1 MTMDK
6 KENNKSSLWNRCCQ
20 RFYNDGV
27 HGIQQRRVIW
37 DISYMINREW
47 FETNEVS
54 CPNIS
59 EDTSYELT
67 TNDHKI
73 IVVNYLNVDKI
84 YKDLFKRL
92 GE

>member
-1 MTMDK
+1 
-6 KENNKSSLWNRCCQ
+6 
-20 RFYNDGV
+20 
-27 HGIQQRRVIW
+27 
-37 DISYMINREW
+37 MINREW